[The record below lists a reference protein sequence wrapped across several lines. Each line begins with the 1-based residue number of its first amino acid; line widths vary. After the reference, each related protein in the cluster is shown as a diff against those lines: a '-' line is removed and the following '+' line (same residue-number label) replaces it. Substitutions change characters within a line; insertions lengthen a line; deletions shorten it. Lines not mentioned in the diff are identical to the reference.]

1 MPDIAMQPPKR
12 SGRRRATMPAWVA
25 PRLQPTA
32 TGSFPEV
39 LRDLIKG
46 TGDHTEIFEIG
57 ACGVL
62 SGKDQERKPLLS
74 VDQDMHLP
82 FETVAVMSE
91 VLSSHKYIPL
101 AVFYGQQ
108 YYSIF
113 TLQRI
118 SAKKNMLVLCSHKK
132 SMISIHKHRKLYIMF
147 FIASNKGFFFKK
159 RSV

>member
-1 MPDIAMQPPKR
+1 
-12 SGRRRATMPAWVA
+12 
-25 PRLQPTA
+25 
-32 TGSFPEV
+32 
-39 LRDLIKG
+39 
-46 TGDHTEIFEIG
+46 
-57 ACGVL
+57 
-62 SGKDQERKPLLS
+62 
-74 VDQDMHLP
+74 MHLP

-101 AVFYGQQ
+101 AVFYGRQ

-147 FIASNKGFFFKK
+147 FVASA
-159 RSV
+159 